1 VSKTIN
7 DLLKNIQPFDDDAQI
22 WFGKHQGTKFSEV
35 PTSYLNWWVGSE
47 GTTKTLKLIKYLL
60 INEGSL
66 EGEIQD
72 EEIPF

>member
-1 VSKTIN
+1 MSKTIN

-47 GTTKTLKLIKYLL
+47 GTTKTLT
-60 INEGSL
+60 ST
-66 EGEIQD
+66 
-72 EEIPF
+72 F